1 MKSIKYWTLLA
12 ALGFGC
18 IFYQQG
24 IGVNYLLLSLL
35 VQALLVLQDIRLL
48 KEKQWWVGSVIAF
61 STAFSV
67 VLIGS
72 DLSIV
77 AFCLSHFYLPAF
89 AFRRTES
96 VFVSFV
102 FSLYSFISAIPM
114 AVIKHGEKEA
124 APQVQGRATK
134 GANLLAVLIS
144 TALTFAFF
152 LLYRSASPL
161 FKNFSQ
167 QLDFSWI
174 SIGWLFACC
183 LGYIIL
189 KGLSTNERF
198 EDLSIRDAKALLPLQ
213 KTEAAEEGDKSM
225 YRTAGLLL
233 FIILNLFQLLVNAMD
248 VNNLYIA
255 AALPEGIT
263 LSDFVHQAVF
273 GIMATIVIALLCIS
287 YLFHSWFNFDSKGR
301 MIVKVALLWLLQAQV
316 MLLNTVVRNWW
327 YIQSYQLTYLRVL
340 VFVVLLVCSMAVY
353 YSWQK
358 LQHKQSNW
366 YLFNA
371 LFKAL
376 VVVLFSCS
384 LVDWDRIITAYNLKH
399 CKHYENLDI
408 SYLVKLSN
416 ANNDQLLPL
425 LSSNM
430 VAAEHKHAIRQ
441 KFNSAHLK
449 DRYQQ
454 WPSWNLRA
462 KRNESLYYNLYK

>member
-12 ALGFGC
+12 ALSFGC
-18 IFYQQG
+18 LFYQQG
-24 IGVNYLLLSLL
+24 VGINYLLLSLL
-35 VQALLVLQDIRLL
+35 MQTLLVLQDARLL
-48 KEKQWWVGSVIAF
+48 KEKQWWLGAALAI

-72 DLSIV
+72 DLSVV
-77 AFCLSHFYLPAF
+77 AFCIIHFYLPAF

-96 VFVSFV
+96 VFVSLV

-114 AVIKHGEKEA
+114 AIIRHGEKQA
-124 APQVQGRATK
+124 APHVQGKANK
-134 GANLLAVLIS
+134 GPILLAVLIS
-144 TALTFAFF
+144 AALTFAFF

-167 QLDFSWI
+167 NLDFSWI
-174 SIGWLFACC
+174 SFGWLFACS
-183 LGYIIL
+183 LGYVL
-189 KGLSTNERF
+189 FKGLTSNERF
-198 EDLSIRDAKALLPLQ
+198 EDLSLRDAKALLPLQ
-213 KTEAAEEGDKSM
+213 KTESTEDGDRSM

-255 AALPEGIT
+255 AALPEGVT

-273 GIMATIVIALLCIS
+273 GILATIVIALLCIS
-287 YLFHSWFNFDSKGR
+287 YLFHSWFNFDDRGR
-301 MIVKVALLWLLQAQV
+301 LIVKVALLWLLQAQV
-316 MLLNTVVRNWW
+316 MLINTMVRNWW

-340 VFVVLLVCSMAVY
+340 VFVVLLVCSLALY

-366 YLFNA
+366 YFFNA

-376 VVVLFSCS
+376 VVILFGCS
-384 LVDWDRIITAYNLKH
+384 FVNWDRTITAYNLQH
-399 CKHYENLDI
+399 CKEEVNLDI
-408 SYLVKLSN
+408 AYLVKLSS
-416 ANNDQLLPL
+416 ANNSQLLPL
-425 LSSNM
+425 LSNKK
-430 VAAEHKHAIRQ
+430 VTAEHKQAIRQ
-441 KFNSAHLK
+441 KLYTAHLE

-462 KRNESLYYNLYK
+462 ERNERLYYNLYK